1 MSPTPPTSQ
10 TALTNSSIS
19 SVKANF
25 FEKIAPP
32 AVVPVAYAAGH
43 RGSAV
48 TRILAA
54 HSAFYWDSTLCFR
67 GFDSPL
73 DFSSGQNNS
82 YDAEHGISAFDK
94 VDLPHSIPDDLH
106 HVSWLH
112 LLKKICK
119 RAGDLRVATPTHL
132 MDTLFRRPYA
142 FVWCSDEEEMK
153 KRVTLEHQFSQSFWK
168 QWFNYAHVDMKR
180 ISERHSENKFC
191 VCIDSSRLLSTNR
204 TLFEPEYEKLCSH
217 FNLVPKPVEVQ
228 LFVHEYRRRESLV
241 QEWHKTNS
249 TQQLANS

>member
-1 MSPTPPTSQ
+1 MSR
-10 TALTNSSIS
+10 TALINSLTFNQHSLL
-19 SVKANF
+19 
-25 FEKIAPP
+25 FEKLTPLN
-32 AVVPVAYAAGH
+32 VVPVAYAAGH

-48 TRILAA
+48 TRIVSA
-54 HSAFYWDSTLCFR
+54 HSAFYWDSTLCYR
-67 GFDSPL
+67 EFDSPL
-73 DFSSGQNNS
+73 DFASGQNLS
-82 YDAEHGISAFDK
+82 YDAELGQSAFDK
-94 VDLPHSIPDDLH
+94 VDLTHSIPDDLH
-106 HVSWLH
+106 RVSWIR
-112 LLKKICK
+112 KIRKISK

-132 MDTLFRRPYA
+132 MSTRFRRPYA

-153 KRVTLEHQFSQSFWK
+153 KRVTFEHQFSHSPWK
-168 QWFNYAHVDMKR
+168 QWFNYAYVDMVKLFQLHV
-180 ISERHSENKFC
+180 EEELC
-191 VCIDSSRLLSTNR
+191 VCIDSSRLLSTDR